1 MPNSFNIS
9 EDYPEALKLPTGT
22 DFYEPAL
29 DGLRAIAIIG
39 VLLYH
44 LFPEYVPGGFIGV
57 DIFFV
62 LSGYLITGILLRN
75 IGQDH
80 YTIGRFYLGRVR
92 RLLPALFT
100 VLLFVWVCGY
110 QFLFAEEFQRLGKQ
124 ILYSIIFANNFLY
137 NNEINYFESYAKLT
151 PLLHLWSLAV
161 ECQFYLFFPFLIL
174 LIRNLR
180 YLLIAVIGL
189 IALSFAYNVHFL
201 NDNMIS
207 FYLPY
212 ARIWEFLIG
221 SALVLIEKNRM
232 QSKAAFKDQEKK
244 ETLFNILDS
253 ILLLTGI
260 SLIGYSFVQIMN
272 TDAFPGFVAL
282 LPCLAAALII
292 KANSKIYISRILL
305 QNRPI
310 VFLGKISYPVYLW
323 HWVIIS
329 FTKIIYD
336 KELNTKILFGIIF
349 VSVLLSVLTYF
360 FVEKP
365 FRYGILKNNAPTY
378 LFGFAIFL
386 TILGSITIFSDGFN
400 DRSINL
406 LAFNNRFDEPYK
418 QSCKFISGKDFVDD
432 RCHVYK
438 MDRTDDQLIVIGD
451 SIANSYAPMLEEYIA
466 QTKQT
471 LNLVQYGM
479 GQCPLMIDYG
489 PPYCREFTKKILGT
503 LADNDHP
510 QKIIMSV
517 AWPDYLFGK
526 SWGRRWSFFKENG
539 DEFLLKFAKTVEFLQ
554 DKNFQLIVMLM
565 PPEGASPKSC
575 VNRLTKQFRECG
587 LLNNVAR
594 SNEHNYRDLLIPL
607 LANKNIVYFDPTKY
621 FCSEEYCVVRLGQ
634 SILYNDPR
642 HLSVEGGQYLAR
654 KSIEDLQSILN

>member
-1 MPNSFNIS
+1 VPNSFKIS

-22 DFYEPAL
+22 NFYEPAL

-44 LFPEYVPGGFIGV
+44 LFPKYVPGGFIGV

-75 IGQDH
+75 IDQDH
-80 YTIGRFYLGRVR
+80 YTIARFYLGRVR

-189 IALSFAYNVHFL
+189 IVLSFAYNVYFL

-221 SALVLIEKNRM
+221 STLVLIEKNGL
-232 QSKAAFKDQEKK
+232 QSKAVFKVHEKK
-244 ETLFNILDS
+244 ETLFNVLDS

-260 SLIGYSFVQIMN
+260 GLIGYSFVQIMN

-292 KANSKIYISRILL
+292 KANPNIHISRILL

-310 VFLGKISYPVYLW
+310 VFLGKISYPLYLW

-329 FTKIIYD
+329 FSKIIYD
-336 KELNTKILFGIIF
+336 KELNTKNLFGIIL
-349 VSVLLSVLTYF
+349 VSIFLSVLTYF
-360 FVEKP
+360 LVEKP
-365 FRYGILKNNAPTY
+365 FRYGKLKNSAPIY
-378 LFGFAIFL
+378 LFSFAIFL
-386 TILGSITIFSDGFN
+386 TILGSITVYGEGFN
-400 DRSINL
+400 DRGINL

-418 QSCKFISGKDFVDD
+418 QSCNFISGKDFVDD
-432 RCHVYK
+432 RCHVTK
-438 MDRTDDQLIVIGD
+438 IDGARDQLLVIGD
-451 SIANSYAPMLEEYIA
+451 SIANSYAPMLEEYITE
-466 QTKQT
+466 TKQN
-471 LNLVQYGM
+471 LNLVQFGM
-479 GQCPLMIDYG
+479 GQCPLVMDYG
-489 PPYCREFTKKILGT
+489 PPYCRDFTEKVFSYLAHNT
-503 LADNDHP
+503 LP
-510 QKIIMSV
+510 QKLIYSA
-517 AWPDYLFGK
+517 AWPDYLLGK
-526 SWGRRWSFFKENG
+526 NWGRRWKFFHADG
-539 DEFLLKFAKTVEFLQ
+539 SEFRDKFMKTVDFLQ
-554 DKNFQLIVMLM
+554 SKNFQIIVMLM
-565 PPEGASPKSC
+565 PPDGASPKSC
-575 VNRLTKQFRECG
+575 IDRINANFRECD
-587 LLNNVAR
+587 LSSSLAL
-594 SNEHNYRDLLIPL
+594 SNENNYRSILLPL
-607 LANKNIVYFDPTKY
+607 IAGRGINYFDPMPFLCNNKT
-621 FCSEEYCVVRLGQ
+621 CTVRIENR
-634 SILYNDPR
+634 ILYNDPR
-642 HLSVEGGQYLAR
+642 HLSEEGGQYLA
-654 KSIEDLQSILN
+654 KESIQTLSSF